1 MEKFSARRHET
12 AAGPQIVVMAM
23 DDGRRQKSFGK
34 QAVRSIQVGQNRVQQ
49 ARALLHGPREKMP
62 LFSAYDQRQKID
74 LPKTVGSLGIG
85 IDIVS
90 YAVLLVGAADR
101 VRVSLRLSQ
110 ALPRHCLS

>member
-12 AAGPQIVVMAM
+12 AAGPQIGVMAM

-49 ARALLHGPREKMP
+49 ARALLHGLREKMP

-74 LPKTVGSLGIG
+74 LPKTVGSLGVG

-90 YAVLLVGAADR
+90 YAVLLDGAADR
-101 VRVSLRLSQ
+101 ARAPRQLS
-110 ALPRHCLS
+110 AARARDGFC